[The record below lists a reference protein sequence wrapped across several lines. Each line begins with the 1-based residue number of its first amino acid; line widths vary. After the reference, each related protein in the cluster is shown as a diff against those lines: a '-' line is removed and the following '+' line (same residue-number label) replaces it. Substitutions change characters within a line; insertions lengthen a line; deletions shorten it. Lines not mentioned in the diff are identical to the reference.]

1 MNEPGELRQSL
12 RRLWS
17 RGLGKLGK
25 TRGTDLPPWHP
36 MQAMTAKDD
45 TSHRAWASSRSPASL
60 KNGDEDGNPHGAK
73 SPPDGPGLTGVGW
86 LETRH
91 LDQECRPFEL
101 DLVRFN
107 EHLLFSTAVLPLLNK
122 QDKVMPSSGT
132 RRPSIGAACMLCG
145 SQSRPSAGEATPHDM
160 SWHLHRQP
168 KLDITGSPSLMLRHV
183 SVMARVG
190 IGGNYCFWVDG

>member
-1 MNEPGELRQSL
+1 MHASSS
-12 RRLWS
+12 S
-17 RGLGKLGK
+17 RGLNERARRAEAVVTALVESWTGQAGEDKGD
-25 TRGTDLPPWHP
+25 GPPPWHP

-45 TSHRAWASSRSPASL
+45 TSQRAWASLRSPGSL

-91 LDQECRPFEL
+91 PDQECGPLEL
-101 DLVRFN
+101 DLVRFTN
-107 EHLLFSTAVLPLLNK
+107 EICFSTAVLPLLNK
-122 QDKVMPSSGT
+122 QDKVMSSSGT

-145 SQSRPSAGEATPHDM
+145 GQSRPSAGEATPHDM

-168 KLDITGSPSLMLRHV
+168 KLDITGSP
-183 SVMARVG
+183 
-190 IGGNYCFWVDG
+190 